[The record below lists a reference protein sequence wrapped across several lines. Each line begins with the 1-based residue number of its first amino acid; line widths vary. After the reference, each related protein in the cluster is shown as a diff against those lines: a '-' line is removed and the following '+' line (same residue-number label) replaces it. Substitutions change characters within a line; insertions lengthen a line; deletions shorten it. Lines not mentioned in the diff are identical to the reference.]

1 MTKPEMIIFD
11 YGHTILHEPNHNAE
25 NGNKAIFKYIKDNP
39 DNISFET
46 FNKTCLEMFAEIKA
60 ERGTLEIHEH
70 HFLRLLYDYLNITLS
85 ISIDE
90 AERIIWNGISEGAV
104 MPYVSEMLDY
114 LNKNG
119 IRTAVISNNCFP
131 GDALAERI
139 NRLLPNNKFEFVL
152 ASSEYVFR
160 KPHPLMFAIALNKA
174 GLSADK
180 VWFCG
185 DSVYCDINGAHGVGM
200 FPVLYEGST
209 AEENPSVR
217 DNIDDI
223 GDVTFDYL
231 HIHHWSELIGALEQI

>member
-11 YGHTILHEPNHNAE
+11 CGHTILHEPNHNAE

-46 FNKTCLEMFAEIKA
+46 FNKTCLEMFAEVKA

-70 HFLRLLYDYLNITLS
+70 HFLRFLYDYLNITLS

-119 IRTAVISNNCFP
+119 IRTAVISNICFS
-131 GDALAERI
+131 GAALAERI

-152 ASSEYVFR
+152 ASSEYVFK
-160 KPHPLMFAIALNKA
+160 KPHPLMFVIALNKA

-185 DSVYCDINGAHGVGM
+185 DSIYCDINGAHRVGM

-209 AEENPSVR
+209 TEENSSVR
-217 DNIDDI
+217 DNTDMEI
-223 GDVTFDYL
+223 TFDHL
-231 HIHHWSELIGALEQI
+231 HIHHWSELVKALEQIKK